1 MQILPFGTKGKKCT
15 FFIVIIIQFD
25 MMVMQREKPVYYLQE
40 QGERRCIVIKLI
52 INLPTDDEG
61 KSMFYEQF
69 AKLQAKLV
77 AESIKKLNV
86 DDTSKEKVCIGVLE
100 LLKTQVKEVKKDE

>member
-1 MQILPFGTKGKKCT
+1 
-15 FFIVIIIQFD
+15 
-25 MMVMQREKPVYYLQE
+25 MMIMQREKTVYYLQE

-77 AESIKKLNV
+77 AESIKKFNV
-86 DDTSKEKVCIGVLE
+86 DDTSKERVCIGVLE
-100 LLKTQVKEVKKDE
+100 QLKDKVKEVKKDE

>member
-1 MQILPFGTKGKKCT
+1 
-15 FFIVIIIQFD
+15 
-25 MMVMQREKPVYYLQE
+25 
-40 QGERRCIVIKLI
+40 
-52 INLPTDDEG
+52 
-61 KSMFYEQF
+61 MFNEQF

-86 DDTSKEKVCIGVLE
+86 DDTSKENVCIGVLE

>member
-1 MQILPFGTKGKKCT
+1 
-15 FFIVIIIQFD
+15 
-25 MMVMQREKPVYYLQE
+25 MMIMQREKPVYYLQE

-77 AESIKKLNV
+77 AESIKKFNV
-86 DDTSKEKVCIGVLE
+86 DDTSKERVCIGVLE
-100 LLKTQVKEVKKDE
+100 QLKDKVKEVKKDE

>member
-1 MQILPFGTKGKKCT
+1 MH
-15 FFIVIIIQFD
+15 FFIVIIFQFD
-25 MMVMQREKPVYYLQE
+25 MMVMQRKTGLLFA

-52 INLPTDDEG
+52 INLPTDDKG
-61 KSMFYEQF
+61 KSMFNEQF

-86 DDTSKEKVCIGVLE
+86 DDTSKERVCIGVLE
-100 LLKTQVKEVKKDE
+100 LLKNKVKEVKKDE

>member
-1 MQILPFGTKGKKCT
+1 
-15 FFIVIIIQFD
+15 
-25 MMVMQREKPVYYLQE
+25 
-40 QGERRCIVIKLI
+40 
-52 INLPTDDEG
+52 
-61 KSMFYEQF
+61 MFNEQF

-77 AESIKKLNV
+77 AESIKKHNV

>member
-1 MQILPFGTKGKKCT
+1 
-15 FFIVIIIQFD
+15 
-25 MMVMQREKPVYYLQE
+25 MQRRKPVYYLQE
-40 QGERRCIVIKLI
+40 HGERRCIVIKLI
-52 INLPTDDEG
+52 INLPTDDKG
-61 KSMFYEQF
+61 KSMFNEQF

-86 DDTSKEKVCIGVLE
+86 DDTSKENVCIGVLE

>member
-1 MQILPFGTKGKKCT
+1 MH
-15 FFIVIIIQFD
+15 FFVVIIFQFD
-25 MMVMQREKPVYYLQE
+25 MMVMQRKTGLLFAS

-86 DDTSKEKVCIGVLE
+86 DDTSKERVCIGVLE
-100 LLKTQVKEVKKDE
+100 LQNTS

>member
-15 FFIVIIIQFD
+15 FFIVIIFQFD
-25 MMVMQREKPVYYLQE
+25 MMVMQRRNRFIICES
-40 QGERRCIVIKLI
+40 GERRCIVIKLI
-52 INLPTDDEG
+52 INLPTDDDG

>member
-1 MQILPFGTKGKKCT
+1 
-15 FFIVIIIQFD
+15 
-25 MMVMQREKPVYYLQE
+25 MMVMQTDKPVYYLQV

-69 AKLQAKLV
+69 SKLQAKLV

-100 LLKTQVKEVKKDE
+100 LLKNKVKEVKKDE

>member
-1 MQILPFGTKGKKCT
+1 MH
-15 FFIVIIIQFD
+15 
-25 MMVMQREKPVYYLQE
+25 R
-40 QGERRCIVIKLI
+40 GERRCIVIKLI
-52 INLPTDDEG
+52 INLPTDDG
-61 KSMFYEQF
+61 KSTFYEQF

>member
-1 MQILPFGTKGKKCT
+1 MPFGTKGKKCT
-15 FFIVIIIQFD
+15 FFIVIIFQFD
-25 MMVMQREKPVYYLQE
+25 MMVMQTDKPVYYLQV

-69 AKLQAKLV
+69 SKLQAKLV

-100 LLKTQVKEVKKDE
+100 LLKNKVKEVKKDE